1 MSDDLTLHPRVR
13 QAIYEGNR
21 DKPLT
26 LNWAPTEPDAY
37 AHLGLPALNPLATKA
52 RTQIIA
58 EALAAGQRFVSYSR
72 HKPFYTHG
80 QRYYRPTYSFCGI
93 LPAVDQ
99 LAAAGVIEHEKVP
112 IGHRG
117 FQSRFRSSSALL
129 AETASTGV
137 VYKPLEIIMVRDAEG
152 NPVDYH
158 DNRDTRR
165 MRKRLQALNEG
176 LGSLE
181 VGIDS
186 RIVREGDRLE
196 SGGRARVQLQRIFN
210 RGDFEHGGRFYGA
223 HWQNMEDR
231 QRLSINGEDAVE
243 LDYVAMHIRLL
254 YQDADKQLVGDPYDL
269 EGWRRGHVKLA
280 LLIAINARTTINAVR
295 ALADAL
301 RLDGASDPF
310 GSAQKLVAAVKA
322 RHPAISHA
330 FGSDAGVRLMRRD
343 SELAE
348 RIMWEML
355 HATGIVPLSVHDSFI
370 VPASQRERLQEAM
383 ENAFPCGTERQKSL
397 VEPTPN
403 FATSYVLGKS
413 TEPPETGPQY
423 GTDGLPGMGGR
434 DAEPLSPPATSPTP
448 RPATREERIRG
459 SSTVRAPAQAGD
471 AGSSPA
477 PVTKPDLTTMVL
489 DIVNAQLDELE
500 ERRREEAV
508 AAQAAQAAPV
518 LAGDRHREAI
528 RNRNREALQN

>member
-1 MSDDLTLHPRVR
+1 MSDDDIPLHPRVR

-58 EALAAGQRFVSYSR
+58 ETLAAGNRFVSYSR

-80 QRYYRPTYSFCGI
+80 QRYYRPTYSFCAI

-112 IGHRG
+112 PGHRG
-117 FQSRFRSSSALL
+117 FQSRFRASAALL

-152 NPVDYH
+152 NPIDYR

-165 MRKRLQALNEG
+165 MRKRLRALNEG
-176 LGSLE
+176 LGSQE
-181 VGIDS
+181 IGIDGQ
-186 RIVREGDRLE
+186 IVREGDRLE
-196 SGGRARVQLQRIFN
+196 NGGRARVQLQRIFH
-210 RGDFEHGGRFYGA
+210 RGDLELGGRFYGA
-223 HWQNMEDR
+223 YWQNMEDR
-231 QRLSINGEDAVE
+231 HRLSINGENAVE
-243 LDYVAMHIRLL
+243 LDYVAIHIRLL
-254 YQDADKQLVGDPYDL
+254 YQDAGKQLIGDAYDL
-269 EGWRRGHVKLA
+269 DGWPRKHAKLA
-280 LLIAINARTTINAVR
+280 LLIAINAQTHIDAVR

-301 RLDGASDPF
+301 RLDGVSDPF

-348 RIMWEML
+348 RVMWEML
-355 HATGIVPLSVHDSFI
+355 RATGIVPLSVHDSFI
-370 VPASQRERLQEAM
+370 VPASQKVRLKEAM
-383 ENAFPCGTERQKSL
+383 ENALPCGTERRKSL

-403 FATSYVLGKS
+403 FATSYLLRNS
-413 TEPPETGPQY
+413 ALPPETGPQY

-434 DAEPLSPPATSPTP
+434 DGTDEGRMDFLGWVDGTGLMGGLGCLSPGVTA
-448 RPATREERIRG
+448 A
-459 SSTVRAPAQAGD
+459 RA
-471 AGSSPA
+471 
-477 PVTKPDLTTMVL
+477 
-489 DIVNAQLDELE
+489 
-500 ERRREEAV
+500 
-508 AAQAAQAAPV
+508 
-518 LAGDRHREAI
+518 
-528 RNRNREALQN
+528 